1 MMSIT
6 LLVLFLFLRY
16 YQQNGGAVFIG
27 PSGSGKFV
35 RVHFKNNA
43 ATVVRDLLF
52 SLNVTPV
59 LSIQKHLSSFHFL
72 SWKYCLTFI
81 LLYNHCVSLVVLLD
95 IRTEWWCSV
104 HQHSISSRRGSY
116 NNHHRFCIYIHQL
129 FMEWQQCSFW

>member
-27 PSGSGKFV
+27 YGGSGKFV

-52 SLNVTPV
+52 PFNVTPV

-72 SWKYCLTFI
+72 S
-81 LLYNHCVSLVVLLD
+81 
-95 IRTEWWCSV
+95 
-104 HQHSISSRRGSY
+104 
-116 NNHHRFCIYIHQL
+116 
-129 FMEWQQCSFW
+129 

>member
-16 YQQNGGAVFIG
+16 YQQNGGAVFIDG
-27 PSGSGKFV
+27 GTGKFV

-72 SWKYCLTFI
+72 SWKYFLTFI
-81 LLYNHCVSLVVLLD
+81 LLYNLFVSLFVLLD

-104 HQHSISSRRGSY
+104 HHHNISRRRFY
-116 NNHHRFCIYIHQL
+116 IQRRFCKIYIHQL

>member
-16 YQQNGGAVFIG
+16 YQQNGGAVFIDG
-27 PSGSGKFV
+27 GGSGTFV
-35 RVHFKNNA
+35 RVHFKDNT
-43 ATVVRDLLF
+43 ATEVRDLLF

-81 LLYNHCVSLVVLLD
+81 LLYNLFVSLFVLLD
-95 IRTEWWCSV
+95 TRTEWWCSV
-104 HQHSISSRRGSY
+104 HHHSICNIFCRLY
-116 NNHHRFCIYIHQL
+116 ICLCIYIHQL